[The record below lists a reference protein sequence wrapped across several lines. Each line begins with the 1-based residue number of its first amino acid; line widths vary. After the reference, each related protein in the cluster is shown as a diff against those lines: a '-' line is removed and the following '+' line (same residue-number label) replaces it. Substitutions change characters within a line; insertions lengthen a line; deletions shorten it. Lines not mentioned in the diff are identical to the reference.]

1 MSINKDLQQTNKQA
15 ATNTVVLCVHIKKL
29 QKSSYR
35 NRKPRDTYKKGKKMF
50 SAVAKIKNFSSGLA
64 YN

>member
-1 MSINKDLQQTNKQA
+1 MSINEDLQQTNKQA
-15 ATNTVVLCVHIKKL
+15 ATNTEVLCVHIKKL
-29 QKSSYR
+29 QKNSYR
-35 NRKPRDTYKKGKKMF
+35 NRRQRDTKRGKMF